1 VGQIISDQNRGE
13 NSLTE
18 VAPGGSGTDRATGPT
33 FAEWEPS
40 QMRQSTGW
48 APLVPLGW
56 DDGRWNADEEQ
67 ACDHNAETV
76 EEDLT
81 TTEAWHD

>member
-1 VGQIISDQNRGE
+1 VGAEPDEAEHR
-13 NSLTE
+13 L
-18 VAPGGSGTDRATGPT
+18 GSFGP
-33 FAEWEPS
+33 F
-40 QMRQSTGW
+40 
-48 APLVPLGW
+48 GW

-81 TTEAWHD
+81 TTEARHD